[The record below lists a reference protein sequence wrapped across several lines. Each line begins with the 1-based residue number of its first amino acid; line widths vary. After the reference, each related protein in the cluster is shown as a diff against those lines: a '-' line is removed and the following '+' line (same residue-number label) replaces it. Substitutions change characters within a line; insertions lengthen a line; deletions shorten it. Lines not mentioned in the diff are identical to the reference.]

1 MSNPTMNTPQDSRAY
16 GDGDKSFQTAGGEAG
31 LKQLADDFYIAMQTL
46 PQAAHILGM
55 HDKDLTTSSDKL
67 YRFLCGWL
75 GGPKLYREKY
85 GSIAIPKAHAHLDIG
100 IEERDAWLAC
110 MAEALK
116 DKAYPED
123 FKAYLMEALMFPA
136 DRCRNR

>member
-1 MSNPTMNTPQDSRAY
+1 MSDTQSKRAY
-16 GDGDKSFQTAGGEAG
+16 GDGDTSFQTAGGEAG
-31 LKQLADDFYIAMQTL
+31 IKTLVDAFYHAMATL
-46 PQAAHILGM
+46 PQAQHIRQM
-55 HDKDLTTSSDKL
+55 HDDDLTESNDKL
-67 YRFLCGWL
+67 FRFLCGWL

-85 GSIAIPKAHAHLDIG
+85 GSIAIPRAHAHLDIG

-116 DKAYPED
+116 TQDYPED

>member
-1 MSNPTMNTPQDSRAY
+1 MSDTQNKRAY
-16 GDGDKSFQTAGGEAG
+16 GDGDASFQTAGGEAG
-31 LKQLADDFYIAMQTL
+31 IKTLVDAFYHAMATL
-46 PQAAHILGM
+46 PQAQHIRQM
-55 HDKDLTTSSDKL
+55 HDDDLTESNDKL
-67 YRFLCGWL
+67 FRFLCGWL

-85 GSIAIPKAHAHLDIG
+85 GSIAIPRAHAHLDIG
-100 IEERDAWLAC
+100 LEERDAWLAC

-116 DKAYPED
+116 TQDYPED